1 MTAEARTIETGH
13 GISRLALLLLLDGE
27 ERFREPNMNTVD
39 VLARTEIID
48 EQAVIDGASLI
59 RRLVSERRMPAAREA
74 ACIDNPPLTLYGAFR
89 QGVADHAARRANP
102 YRAGS
107 RFWAL
112 WEEGRLEA
120 ETSGR

>member
-1 MTAEARTIETGH
+1 
-13 GISRLALLLLLDGE
+13 
-27 ERFREPNMNTVD
+27 MNTVE
-39 VLARTEIID
+39 VLSRAEASD
-48 EQAVIDGASLI
+48 QLDVIDGASLI
-59 RRLVSERRMPAAREA
+59 RRLVSERRAPAAREA
-74 ACIDNPPLTLYGAFR
+74 ACVDNPPLTLYGAFR
-89 QGVADHAARRANP
+89 QGVTDHAARRANP

>member
-1 MTAEARTIETGH
+1 MGK
-13 GISRLALLLLLDGE
+13 

>member
-1 MTAEARTIETGH
+1 
-13 GISRLALLLLLDGE
+13 
-27 ERFREPNMNTVD
+27 MNTVE
-39 VLARTEIID
+39 VLSRSETID
-48 EQAVIDGASLI
+48 ELDVIDGASLI
-59 RRLVSERRMPAAREA
+59 RRLVSERRIPAAREA
-74 ACIDNPPLTLYGAFR
+74 ACVDNPPLTLYGAFR
-89 QGVADHAARRANP
+89 QGVADYGTRRANP

>member
-1 MTAEARTIETGH
+1 
-13 GISRLALLLLLDGE
+13 
-27 ERFREPNMNTVD
+27 MNTVE
-39 VLARTEIID
+39 VLSRNETID
-48 EQAVIDGASLI
+48 EQAVIDGESLI
-59 RRLVSERRMPAAREA
+59 RRLVSERRVPAAREA
-74 ACIDNPPLTLYGAFR
+74 ACVDNPPLTLYGAFR
-89 QGVADHAARRANP
+89 QGVADHGMRRANP

>member
-1 MTAEARTIETGH
+1 
-13 GISRLALLLLLDGE
+13 
-27 ERFREPNMNTVD
+27 MNTVE
-39 VLARTEIID
+39 VLSRSESID
-48 EQAVIDGASLI
+48 QVDVIDGASLI

-74 ACIDNPPLTLYGAFR
+74 ACVDNPPLTLYGAFR
-89 QGVADHAARRANP
+89 QGITDHAARRANP

-112 WEEGRLEA
+112 WEEGRIEA

>member
-1 MTAEARTIETGH
+1 
-13 GISRLALLLLLDGE
+13 
-27 ERFREPNMNTVD
+27 MNTVE
-39 VLARTEIID
+39 VLSRSETID
-48 EQAVIDGASLI
+48 ELDVIDGASLI
-59 RRLVSERRMPAAREA
+59 RRLVSERRMPATREA
-74 ACIDNPPLTLYGAFR
+74 RCVDNPPLTLYGAFR
-89 QGVADHAARRANP
+89 QGIADHAARRANP

>member
-1 MTAEARTIETGH
+1 
-13 GISRLALLLLLDGE
+13 
-27 ERFREPNMNTVD
+27 MNTVE
-39 VLARTEIID
+39 VLSRSETVD
-48 EQAVIDGASLI
+48 ELDVIDGASLI
-59 RRLVSERRMPAAREA
+59 RRLVSERRVPAARET

-89 QGVADHAARRANP
+89 QGVADHGTRRANP

>member
-1 MTAEARTIETGH
+1 
-13 GISRLALLLLLDGE
+13 
-27 ERFREPNMNTVD
+27 MNTVD

-59 RRLVSERRMPAAREA
+59 RRLVSDRRMPATYEA
-74 ACIDNPPLTLYGAFR
+74 ACVDDPPLTLYGAFR

>member
-1 MTAEARTIETGH
+1 
-13 GISRLALLLLLDGE
+13 
-27 ERFREPNMNTVD
+27 MNTVEVISRAETVD
-39 VLARTEIID
+39 RVD
-48 EQAVIDGASLI
+48 VIDGASLI

-74 ACIDNPPLTLYGAFR
+74 ACVDNPPLTLYGAFR

-112 WEEGRLEA
+112 WEEGRIEA
-120 ETSGR
+120 ETAGR

>member
-1 MTAEARTIETGH
+1 
-13 GISRLALLLLLDGE
+13 
-27 ERFREPNMNTVD
+27 MNTVEVLSRSDTIDERD
-39 VLARTEIID
+39 VL
-48 EQAVIDGASLI
+48 DGSALI

-74 ACIDNPPLTLYGAFR
+74 RCVDNPPLTLYGAFR
-89 QGVADHAARRANP
+89 QGIADHAARRANP

>member
-1 MTAEARTIETGH
+1 
-13 GISRLALLLLLDGE
+13 
-27 ERFREPNMNTVD
+27 MNTVE
-39 VLARTEIID
+39 VLSRSETID
-48 EQAVIDGASLI
+48 ELDVIDGASLI
-59 RRLVSERRMPAAREA
+59 RRLVSERRMPVPVAARGA
-74 ACIDNPPLTLYGAFR
+74 RCVDNPPLTLYGAFR
-89 QGVADHAARRANP
+89 QGIADHGARRENP

>member
-1 MTAEARTIETGH
+1 
-13 GISRLALLLLLDGE
+13 
-27 ERFREPNMNTVD
+27 MNTVE
-39 VLARTEIID
+39 VLSRSETID

-59 RRLVSERRMPAAREA
+59 RRLVSDRRMPAVREA
-74 ACIDNPPLTLYGAFR
+74 ACVDNPPLTLYGAFR
-89 QGVADHAARRANP
+89 QGVTDHDARRANP

-112 WEEGRLEA
+112 WEEGRIEA